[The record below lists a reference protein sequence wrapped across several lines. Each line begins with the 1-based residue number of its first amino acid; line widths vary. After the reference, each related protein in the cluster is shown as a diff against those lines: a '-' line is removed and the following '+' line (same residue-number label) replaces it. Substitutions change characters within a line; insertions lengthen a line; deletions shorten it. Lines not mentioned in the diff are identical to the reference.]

1 MLFERIRRTQ
11 KPIFVFLAIVF
22 GLGFVLLGV
31 GSGAGGV
38 NLGDLLGGSSGGS
51 SNSISSLQSTVAKNP
66 KDAQAW
72 LQLAQQYS
80 ANAQNDQAI
89 SAYQSYVD
97 LRPKD
102 ANALSTAAG
111 LLEQRASINHQNAL
125 AYQGV
130 ASYYQDSGASAPISG
145 LKFSTGLADPLASQ
159 SASTYQETANALAQS
174 STSDYKTAMGYRQTI
189 QKADPK
195 NAFNLDLLGY
205 DAAGAQDYAAS
216 LAAFQG
222 FLRVVSPTSAEAQRV
237 HSFLPQLAQLVAQQS
252 TSPATG
258 Q

>member
-38 NLGDLLGGSSGGS
+38 SLGDLLGNSSGGS
-51 SNSISSLQSTVAKNP
+51 SNSISGLQSTVAKNP

-80 ANAQNDQAI
+80 ANGQNDQAI
-89 SAYQSYVD
+89 SAYQSYVG

-111 LLEQRASINHQNAL
+111 LLEQRASLNHQNAL
-125 AYQGV
+125 AYQNV
-130 ASYYQDSGASAPISG
+130 ATYYQESGASAPIAG
-145 LKFSTGLADPLASQ
+145 VKFATGLADPLATQ
-159 SASTYQETANALAQS
+159 SSSTYQETANALAES
-174 STSDYKTAMGYRQTI
+174 SSSDYKTAMGYRQTI
-189 QKADPK
+189 QKGDPK

-216 LAAFQG
+216 LAAFQA
-222 FLRVVSPTSAEAQRV
+222 FLRVASPKSQEAERV
-237 HSFLPQLAQLVAQQS
+237 HSFLPQLEQLVSEQA
-252 TSPATG
+252 TSPTPG

>member
-38 NLGDLLGGSSGGS
+38 NLGDLLGGGSSGS
-51 SNSISSLQSTVAKNP
+51 SNSISSLQSTVGKNP
-66 KDAQAW
+66 KDARAW

-80 ANAQNDQAI
+80 ASGQNDQAI
-89 SAYQSYVD
+89 SAYQSYIG
-97 LRPKD
+97 LKPKD
-102 ANALSTAAG
+102 INTLSTAAG

-125 AYQGV
+125 AYQNV
-130 ASYYQDSGASAPISG
+130 ASYYQNSGAGAPISG
-145 LKFSTGLADPLASQ
+145 VKFSTGLSDPLATG
-159 SASTYQETANALAQS
+159 SASTYQETANALAES
-174 STSDYKTAMGYRQTI
+174 SSSDYKTAMGYRQTI
-189 QKADPK
+189 QKTDPK

-216 LAAFQG
+216 LAAFQA
-222 FLRVVSPTSAEAQRV
+222 FLKVASPSSSEAQRV
-237 HSFLPQLAQLVAQQS
+237 HSFLPQLEQLVAQQ
-252 TSPATG
+252 ATAPSG

>member
-38 NLGDLLGGSSGGS
+38 SLGDLLGNSSGGS
-51 SNSISSLQSTVAKNP
+51 SNSISGLQSTVAKNP

-80 ANAQNDQAI
+80 ANGQNDQAI
-89 SAYQSYVD
+89 SAYQSYVG

-111 LLEQRASINHQNAL
+111 LLEQRASLNHQNAL
-125 AYQGV
+125 AYQNV
-130 ASYYQDSGASAPISG
+130 ATYYQESGASAPIAG
-145 LKFSTGLADPLASQ
+145 VKFATGLADPLATQ
-159 SASTYQETANALAQS
+159 SASTYQETANALAES
-174 STSDYKTAMGYRQTI
+174 SSSDYKTAMGYRQTI
-189 QKADPK
+189 QKGDPK

-216 LAAFQG
+216 LAAFQA
-222 FLRVVSPTSAEAQRV
+222 FLRVASPKSQEAERV
-237 HSFLPQLAQLVAQQS
+237 HSFLPQLEQLVSEQA
-252 TSPATG
+252 TSPTPG